1 MQVSRHT
8 PLREV
13 LTVSSRGQ
21 ITLLAE
27 MRRQL
32 GIEPGGAVI
41 VEVFGN
47 ELCLKPAAVLV
58 WWWSCS
64 VMRSSLNG
72 NRLMPFQ
79 TKNASKFSSAC
90 KRLRDFLAALGPRT
104 EA

>member
-21 ITLLAE
+21 ITLPAE

-41 VEVFGN
+41 VEGFGG
-47 ELCLKPAAVLV
+47 ELRLKPAAVLEV
-58 WWWSCS
+58 K
-64 VMRSSLNG
+64 L
-72 NRLMPFQ
+72 
-79 TKNASKFSSAC
+79 FSDEAIVEWDQADALTDQERQQIL
-90 KRLRDFLAALGPRT
+90 KRLQAC
-104 EA
+104 

>member
-21 ITLLAE
+21 ITLPAE

-41 VEVFGN
+41 VEDFGG
-47 ELCLKPAAVLV
+47 ELPLKPAAVL
-58 WWWSCS
+58 
-64 VMRSSLNG
+64 
-72 NRLMPFQ
+72 
-79 TKNASKFSSAC
+79 
-90 KRLRDFLAALGPRT
+90 
-104 EA
+104 

>member
-21 ITLLAE
+21 ITLPAE

-41 VEVFGN
+41 VEDFGG
-47 ELCLKPAAVLV
+47 ELRLKPAAVLEV
-58 WWWSCS
+58 E
-64 VMRSSLNG
+64 L
-72 NRLMPFQ
+72 
-79 TKNASKFSSAC
+79 FSDEAIAEWDQADDLTDQERQQIL
-90 KRLRDFLAALGPRT
+90 KRLQAC
-104 EA
+104 

>member
-21 ITLLAE
+21 ITLPAE

-41 VEVFGN
+41 VEDFGG
-47 ELCLKPAAVLV
+47 ELRLKPAAVLEV
-58 WWWSCS
+58 E
-64 VMRSSLNG
+64 L
-72 NRLMPFQ
+72 
-79 TKNASKFSSAC
+79 FSDEAIAEWDQADALTDQERQQIL
-90 KRLRDFLAALGPRT
+90 KRLHAC
-104 EA
+104 